1 MQEQIVTEKEKKM
14 KKNNRK
20 NGVKRFIASAMLVCM
35 LFGAAKTTGD
45 AGIMPCGELYD
56 EIEELR

>member
-20 NGVKRFIASAMLVCM
+20 NRVKRFIASAMLVCM
-35 LFGAAKTTGD
+35 LFGAARVGGNF
-45 AGIMPCGELYD
+45 GIMPYGDSYD
-56 EIEELR
+56 EVTKL